1 MQEIRSLLWKRETPE
16 VLRSAQEAQREN
28 AYEVCDNVVA
38 LIKSCR
44 THVEEKKWKG
54 TQQPGRKIANYGTS
68 F

>member
-54 TQQPGRKIANYGTS
+54 TQ
-68 F
+68 